1 MPDGTTSALPRT
13 ITVAAGLNG
22 PTASANG
29 GVAAGL
35 LAELIG
41 GSVRVRLYRPPPLAE
56 PMKVR
61 ATPAGLEATADGEVA
76 MTAEPA
82 KLDISPPAVTIEEAE
97 AATAPFV
104 GHSAVKCVVCGPDR
118 PDGLRLFPG
127 PVGAGPVHA
136 TTWRPP
142 QWTAGE
148 DGDVRPE
155 IVWGVLDCPG
165 AIMLARHYPGES
177 MFPALGTITAELR
190 GNLRTGNTY
199 IVTAWPRGRD
209 GRKLYAGTAIS
220 DAGGRVHASSDQVCI
235 AMPFDWGGIA

>member
-1 MPDGTTSALPRT
+1 MS
-13 ITVAAGLNG
+13 
-22 PTASANG
+22 
-29 GVAAGL
+29 AAGL

-165 AIMLARHYPGES
+165 AIMLG
-177 MFPALGTITAELR
+177 PALPRRKHVSGSGHDHRRVAGKPAHR
-190 GNLRTGNTY
+190 QH
-199 IVTAWPRGRD
+199 VT
-209 GRKLYAGTAIS
+209 S
-220 DAGGRVHASSDQVCI
+220 
-235 AMPFDWGGIA
+235 